1 MMANKNESF
10 FKDMG
15 ENWDAYRE
23 AIARYDYEH
32 KEEIIMEHGISK
44 GIMIG
49 KEEGIMESNIKHVL
63 NMYNKGYA
71 IEDIADCVELSL
83 LDVQNII
90 DTKCKENLD

>member
-1 MMANKNESF
+1 MMANKKEEF
-10 FKDMG
+10 YKYFA

-32 KEEIIMEHGISK
+32 KEEIIMEHGI
-44 GIMIG
+44 MIG
-49 KEEGIMESNIKHVL
+49 KEEGIMESKIKHIL
-63 NMYNKGYA
+63 NMYNKGYT

-90 DTKCKENLD
+90 DTKCKGL

>member
-1 MMANKNESF
+1 
-10 FKDMG
+10 MG

-32 KEEIIMEHGISK
+32 KEEIIME
-44 GIMIG
+44 
-49 KEEGIMESNIKHVL
+49 SNIKHVL

-71 IEDIADCVELSL
+71 IEDIADCLELLL